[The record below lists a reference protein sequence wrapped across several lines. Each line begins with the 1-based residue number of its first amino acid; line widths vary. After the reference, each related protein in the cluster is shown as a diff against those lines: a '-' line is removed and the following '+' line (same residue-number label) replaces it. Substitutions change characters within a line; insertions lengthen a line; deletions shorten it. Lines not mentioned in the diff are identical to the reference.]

1 MITRILILLGVI
13 TMLLSCNSNSEPG
26 SSYFLSDPQAS
37 SLASTLYSNLQELS
51 ADHVLLG
58 HQDALAYGMGWKGED
73 FRTDIND
80 VLGDHPA
87 VFGWDLGHMGD
98 AVNIDGVPFEDMK
111 KWAIAVYEKGG
122 VNTFSWHMRNY
133 AISGTSGDKDSCVDV
148 CLPGGVAWKNWTRQ
162 QCFSPV

>member
-1 MITRILILLGVI
+1 MATAL
-13 TMLLSCNSNSEPG
+13 
-26 SSYFLSDPQAS
+26 F
-37 SLASTLYSNLQELS
+37 SNLQELS
-51 ADHVLLG
+51 GNHVLVG

-98 AVNIDGVPFEDMK
+98 EENIDGVPFEDMK
-111 KWAIAVYEKGG
+111 RWAIAVYEKGG

-133 AISGTSGDKDSCVDV
+133 AISGSSWDKDSCVSA
-148 CLPGGVAWKNWTRQ
+148 CLPGGEKHELYLERLDQAADS
-162 QCFSPV
+162 FPA